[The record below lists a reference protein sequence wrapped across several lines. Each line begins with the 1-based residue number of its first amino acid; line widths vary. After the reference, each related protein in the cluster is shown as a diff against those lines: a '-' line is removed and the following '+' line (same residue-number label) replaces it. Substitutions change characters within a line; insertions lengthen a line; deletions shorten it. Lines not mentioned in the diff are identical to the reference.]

1 MFLKTWFARLNQKNE
16 KRVKPK
22 QVLVL
27 LLPLCAAVALLIWG
41 DTIPDHTKPAPQ
53 ASTAGANAA
62 PISAGH
68 VLEKARQQLTKQ
80 QLDTLAQQEL
90 ALKRARST
98 DEQQRLLVRLAERWK
113 RTGFL
118 LPAAHYYQATYE
130 LNQQPEWLQKAADL
144 YFAGFMFS
152 SDSIERTFGAQQA
165 AQAYNQLYA
174 LDSGQVQYRIQ
185 EALCRIEGLN
195 EVMQGVMLLK
205 EVEKV
210 YPDHVQVNL
219 ILARLSIVSGQF
231 DKAIARLENVIR
243 QEPDNAEAFFHLAT
257 AYRALGKLPQA
268 IEAYT
273 RCQALVDDPTFD
285 NQIAQLIEQI
295 KKS

>member
-16 KRVKPK
+16 NRVKRK
-22 QVLVL
+22 QILVL
-27 LLPLCAAVALLIWG
+27 LLPLCAAIALFIWG
-41 DTIPDHTKPAPQ
+41 DTIPDHGTPEPQ
-53 ASTAGANAA
+53 ASAAAANTVA
-62 PISAGH
+62 ISAEH
-68 VLEKARQQLTKQ
+68 MLEKARQQLNKQ

-98 DEQQRLLVRLAERWK
+98 DEQQRLLLRLAERWK
-113 RTGFL
+113 RMGFL

-130 LNQQPEWLQKAADL
+130 LNQQPEWLEKAADV

-152 SDSIERTFGAQQA
+152 NDLIERTFGAQQA
-165 AQAYNQLYA
+165 AQAYRQLYA
-174 LDSGQVQYRIQ
+174 LDSGQVHYRIQ

-195 EVMQGVMLLK
+195 QVMEGVMLLK

-257 AYRALGKLPQA
+257 AYRAVGKLPQA

-273 RCQALVDDPTFD
+273 RCQILIDDPNFD
-285 NQIAQLIEQI
+285 NQIAELIEQI